1 MAPFRRAAPYI
12 VHLRLPF
19 QPTLA
24 PIFLWGALLSGG
36 RWDGAATA
44 AFVALHF
51 FLYPAATAFNSAYDR
66 DEGPVSG
73 LERPP
78 HVPPGLLGFAILL
91 AAAGALVAMAAGPG
105 FLLVYG
111 LIVVW
116 TAAYSHPATRWKASP
131 WKSAA
136 AIGLGQGAIG
146 FIAGWIAAAPL
157 DWGDEALFAGAAGAA
172 LTALGLYPATQ
183 VFQLEEDWERG
194 DRTLALV
201 LGPAGALRLGA
212 ACLALA
218 GALTA
223 WLVERRFGPPDA
235 FLIALGYAALIVAL
249 ERLARRPPR
258 PEETGLYRPAMRITR
273 WATAGFLL
281 FLALQAA
288 GGGQGGIVAAV
299 YRSVITS
306 EASQSSAAFQGPWV
320 ASPLRSSQ

>member
-1 MAPFRRAAPYI
+1 MAPSRRAALYI

-24 PIFLWGALLSGG
+24 PIFLWGTLLSGG
-36 RWDGAATA
+36 RWDGRTTA
-44 AFVALHF
+44 AFLALHL
-51 FLYPAATAFNSAYDR
+51 FLYPAATAFNSVYDN

-78 HVPPGLLGFAILL
+78 EVPPGLLGFTIAL
-91 AAAGALVAMAAGPG
+91 AAAGAVAALFAGPG
-105 FLLVYG
+105 FLLAYA

-136 AIGLGQGAIG
+136 AIGLGQGALG
-146 FIAGWIAAAPL
+146 FAAGWIAAAPL
-157 DWGDEALFAGAAGAA
+157 DWGDAALVAGAAAAA

-201 LGPAGALRLGA
+201 MGPTAALRFGA
-212 ACLALA
+212 ACLAL
-218 GALTA
+218 GGLVTS
-223 WLVERRFGPPDA
+223 WLVDRRFGPPDA
-235 FLIALGYAALIVAL
+235 FLIALGYAALIVSL

-281 FLALQAA
+281 FLALQAV
-288 GGGQGGIVAAV
+288 GG
-299 YRSVITS
+299 
-306 EASQSSAAFQGPWV
+306 E
-320 ASPLRSSQ
+320 